1 MKTKIEEKPAL
12 ADQLNELSVKFDM
25 LAAKQEAA
33 ALAAMNFTR
42 ELDELRIKFR
52 AVAEQLGKREVEE
65 SSLDIWQYIGE
76 GG

>member
-1 MKTKIEEKPAL
+1 MKTKVEEKPAL
-12 ADQLNELSVKFDM
+12 VDQLNELSMRFDV

-33 ALAAMNFTR
+33 ALAAMNLTR

-52 AVAEQLGKREVEE
+52 AVAEQLRKKETEE
-65 SSLDIWQYIGE
+65 SSIDIWQYIGE